1 MDLQIIS
8 GTNRPGNLSIGVAR
22 QYAQLLKAGGIDSN
36 LFSLESLPEDF
47 LSSDLYGNRS
57 QSFQEINQQI
67 LSTPHLLF
75 VVPEYNGSIPGIL
88 KLFIDACDYPQSF
101 RNKEVWMV
109 GLSAGRSGNRVG
121 CLHLR
126 DIMNFLGSTVDQ
138 EPLLLYGLKEKVGE
152 NGWVKDPKSKAEV
165 ESHARRIQDR
175 IKANGISSEG

>member
-22 QYAQLLKAGGIDSN
+22 QYAQLLNEGGVNSN
-36 LFSLESLPEDF
+36 LFSLESLPGDF
-47 LSSDLYGNRS
+47 LSTDLYGNRS
-57 QSFQEINQQI
+57 QSFLEINQQI

-121 CLHLR
+121 CQHLS
-126 DIMNFLGSTVDQ
+126 DIMNFLGSKVHEEQ
-138 EPLLLYGLKEKVGE
+138 LLLYGLKEKVGE
-152 NGWVKDPKSKAEV
+152 DGWVNDPESRKEV
-165 ESHARRIQDR
+165 ETHAQRIQDR
-175 IKANGISSEG
+175 IITSGVSSKD